1 MADTR
6 VLLADDNP
14 ALLDAL
20 IERLGPA
27 PGIVVVAA
35 VRTGADALD
44 RAKTLHPDVAVVDV
58 SMPGGGPDLV
68 RELLRTIP
76 GIRVIGFSADR
87 QESTRLAMTAA
98 GASTYLVKGSA
109 SVDLVSAIY
118 GPGGRQS

>member
-1 MADTR
+1 MVDVH

-44 RAKTLHPDVAVVDV
+44 RAKALHPDVAVVDV

-68 RELLRTIP
+68 RELLRTTP
-76 GIRVIGFSADR
+76 GIRVIGFSAAR
-87 QESTRLAMTAA
+87 QESTRLAMIAA
-98 GASTYLVKGSA
+98 GASTYLVKGGPT
-109 SVDLVSAIY
+109 VDLVSAIHDRA
-118 GPGGRQS
+118 GRES